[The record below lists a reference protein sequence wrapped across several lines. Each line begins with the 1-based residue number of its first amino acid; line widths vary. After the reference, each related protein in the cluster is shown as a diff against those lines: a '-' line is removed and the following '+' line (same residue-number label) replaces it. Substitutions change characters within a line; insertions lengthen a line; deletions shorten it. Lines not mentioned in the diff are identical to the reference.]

1 MITYRTASLWRWLC
15 SISNSRLAFWVC
27 DIQQRWESL
36 YFFTRLPPSLASVVD
51 KHLLRCRWQPPC
63 FIVWRL
69 FYLDINSLQ
78 SSPHF
83 TVTPDLIAS
92 SSHALWELLWLDLTA
107 MCLCVCVLFPRW
119 SWSFQP
125 LPKQATTNIL
135 SSSARIPTWDWTRSN
150 HSRWEES
157 SVCVSVCLC
166 VSGVQRSDNTPTI
179 HSQNAP
185 AAEQWW

>member
-107 MCLCVCVLFPRW
+107 MCLCVCVCVCCSLGGAEVSSP
-119 SWSFQP
+119 FQNRQLPIFCHPP
-125 LPKQATTNIL
+125 LGFLPGTGPDQTTQGEKRAL
-135 SSSARIPTWDWTRSN
+135 
-150 HSRWEES
+150 
-157 SVCVSVCLC
+157 CVCLC